1 MVSLNTKRVYNEIY
15 GQLHG
20 AVYSQRGLYFDHA
33 GELIPDHPMYGP
45 AELERVAALTAKED
59 RTAKKG
65 AVVVDDEDDEEFFAG
80 KADDDDDDEDNPSPP
95 PKPKPIP
102 KPTKPQPP
110 APLPRT
116 ARLQAKPPPTKP
128 EPPPV
133 SIERTVGPAV
143 DLKMWALGKKSY
155 QFMTVRNEIK
165 RKYSFMAMN
174 KVSAIN
180 FLVDEGV
187 VKEKDLAK

>member
-1 MVSLNTKRVYNEIY
+1 MVSLNTKRTYNEIY
-15 GQLHG
+15 GQFHG
-20 AVYSQRGLYFDHA
+20 AAYTQRGLYFDHE
-33 GELIPDHPMYGP
+33 GELIPDHPVYGP
-45 AELERVAALTAKED
+45 AELERVAALTAKEN
-59 RTAKKG
+59 TAAKKG
-65 AVVVDDEDDEEFFAG
+65 AVVVDDEEDEEFFSG
-80 KADDDDDDEDNPSPP
+80 KTDDDDDDGEEDNPSPP
-95 PKPKPIP
+95 PKPKPTP
-102 KPTKPQPP
+102 KPQPP
-110 APLPRT
+110 APPPRT
-116 ARLQAKPPPTKP
+116 ARLQAKPPPARP
-128 EPPPV
+128 EPHPAPV
-133 SIERTVGPAV
+133 EKTVGPAI